1 VASAQSGVISTMKY
15 PLDHGIDL
23 MKADV
28 KGHVVLHNAICAGMS
43 HQGFWSCLCG
53 CVPVCLYFYVH
64 HMWFCKMVQK
74 LGYFYFGFFLF
85 L

>member
-1 VASAQSGVISTMKY
+1 VASAQSGVISTVKY
-15 PLDHGIDL
+15 PLDHGVDL

-28 KGHVVLHNAICAGMS
+28 KVHAVLHNVVCACMS

-53 CVPVCLYFYVH
+53 CVPVCFYFYVH
-64 HMWFCKMVQK
+64 HRWFCKMVQK
-74 LGYFYFGFFLF
+74 LVDFCLGFFLF